1 MEKCLFCQ
9 IVRGEIPCHKVYE
22 DEKTLAFLDIAPV
35 NPGHTLVIPKEHFAS
50 LEDIPSEEL
59 SFVIQAVKKVGA
71 ALKQALGV
79 EGYNVQV
86 NNGAIAGQ
94 VINHLHFHLIP
105 RLLNDGLKLWPQKSY
120 ATGEAEKIAAKIKEF
135 IK

>member
-105 RLLNDGLKLWPQKSY
+105 RLPNDGLKLWPQKSY